1 MEHSMWTR
9 KELKQRA
16 KDALKRNYWK
26 TVLVSLL
33 LALITTGSFT
43 YNYFGNHGGSSN
55 ASDYS
60 YDENGNLIYEEDY
73 EVVDDDWTVNSINDV
88 MAETVQGVN
97 PFALIATVAAIA
109 AVGLVIAALAMA
121 VGFAISAFLYNPFEV
136 GMRRFM
142 VKGVEDTAQVKEI
155 GYGFDHCYKN
165 IVKTMFFRDLY
176 TFLWTLLFIIPG
188 IYKMYQYRMV
198 PYIMTETPD
207 MDYKAALALSK
218 EMMDGHKWDTF
229 VLDLSFILWHFL
241 GMITCGIVE
250 ILYVAPYQN
259 LTNAALYCALRMKHT
274 EDEVVVETVVQ

>member
-1 MEHSMWTR
+1 MEQIMWTR

-43 YNYFGNHGGSSN
+43 YNNYGNHGGSDET
-55 ASDYS
+55 DYS
-60 YDENGNLIYEEDY
+60 YDGNSDMIYEEDY
-73 EVVDDDWTVNSINDV
+73 EENNDDWTANSINDV
-88 MAETVQGVN
+88 IAEAVQDVN
-97 PFALIATVAAIA
+97 PVALVATMAAIA
-109 AVGLVIAALAMA
+109 AASIIFAVLALA
-121 VGFAISAFLYNPFEV
+121 VGFAVTAFLYNPFEV
-136 GMRRFM
+136 GLRRFM

-155 GYGFDHCYKN
+155 GYGFDHCYMN

-207 MDYKAALALSK
+207 MDYKTALSLSK
-218 EMMDGHKWDTF
+218 DMMNGYKWKTF
-229 VLDLSFILWHFL
+229 VLDLSFLLWHFL

-259 LTNAALYCALRMKHT
+259 LTNAALYCKLRIRHT
-274 EDEVVVETVVQ
+274 ENEAAVEATVQ